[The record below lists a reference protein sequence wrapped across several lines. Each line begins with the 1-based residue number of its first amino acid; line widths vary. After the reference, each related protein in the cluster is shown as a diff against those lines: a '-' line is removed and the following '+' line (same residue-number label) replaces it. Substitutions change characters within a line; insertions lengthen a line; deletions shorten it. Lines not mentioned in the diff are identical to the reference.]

1 MYKSLLLS
9 ILLVGSL
16 HSCEK
21 QEAFGQV
28 NRLKFQSAADLE
40 HLKLYYCNKAFFVK
54 HNDLIVMLENHNMDT
69 DLRDITLEQL
79 DAVLEH
85 GYLTLSRIDINEY
98 YLRCHIKGLGG
109 NKFMWM
115 ALKFIIESVV
125 KEAIINPLVKHAV
138 KYYNN
143 YQHPD
148 PNQVQKI
155 KNLHHQDAVNVIAK
169 IYDELE
175 KNGMLNQEC
184 ASYRRYENGYVE
196 MVPGTNL
203 PVKTV
208 IKGQERKI
216 RDEIIMKIAEQ
227 VLCNKTPNADYMLSC
242 MRKSVIGL

>member
-1 MYKSLLLS
+1 MQTLLLAS
-9 ILLVGSL
+9 MLLFSSL
-16 HSCEK
+16 QSCEK
-21 QEAFGQV
+21 QEAYGQV
-28 NRLKFQSAADLE
+28 NHIKVQSSLE
-40 HLKLYYCNKAFFVK
+40 NIKLYYCSKCFFVK
-54 HNDLIVMLENHNMDT
+54 HNDTIVELSAHNMDSE
-69 DLRDITLEQL
+69 LQNINEEQL
-79 DAVLEH
+79 NAVLEH
-85 GYLTLSRIDINEY
+85 GYLTLSKIDNNEY

-115 ALKFIIESVV
+115 ALKFVIESVV

-148 PNQVQKI
+148 ANQVQKV
-155 KNLHHQDAVNVIAK
+155 KNAHHQEAVNVIAK

-175 KNGMLNQEC
+175 KNGMLNEEC

-196 MVPGTNL
+196 MIPGTNL
-203 PVKTV
+203 PVKAI

-227 VLCNKTPNADYMLSC
+227 VLCNKVPNADYMLTC
-242 MRKSVIGL
+242 MRKSVVGL

>member
-1 MYKSLLLS
+1 MYKSLLVS
-9 ILLVGSL
+9 ILLFGSL
-16 HSCEK
+16 HTCEK
-21 QEAFGQV
+21 QEAYGQV
-28 NRLKFQSAADLE
+28 HQIKFQSNLE
-40 HLKLYYCNKAFFVK
+40 NVKLYYCSKCFFVK
-54 HNDLIVMLENHNMDT
+54 DNDLIVELGAHNMDSE
-69 DLRDITLEQL
+69 LKDITEQQL
-79 DAVLEH
+79 DAILEH
-85 GYLTLSRIDINEY
+85 GYLILSKIDTNEY

-115 ALKFIIESVV
+115 ALKFVIESVV

-143 YQHPD
+143 YQHSD

-155 KNLHHQDAVNVIAK
+155 KNLHHQDAVNVISK

-175 KNGMLNQEC
+175 KNGMLNEEC
-184 ASYRRYENGYVE
+184 ASYKRYENGYIE

-203 PVKTV
+203 PIKTV

-227 VLCNKTPNADYMLSC
+227 ILYNKTPNADYMLNC
-242 MRKSVIGL
+242 MRKSIVGL